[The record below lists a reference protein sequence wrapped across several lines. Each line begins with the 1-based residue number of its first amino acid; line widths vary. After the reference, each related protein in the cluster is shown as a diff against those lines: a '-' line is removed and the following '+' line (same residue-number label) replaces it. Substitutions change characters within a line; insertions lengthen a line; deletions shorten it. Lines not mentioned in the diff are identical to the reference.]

1 MGSLL
6 AVYSTRDN
14 TTRSISS
21 SIQTHRVSLKKQHAE
36 KPQPGI
42 PEIYAKYFM
51 ESAHVRHLYA
61 RAVDVSEIEHSKR
74 MSTANE
80 WDFWFKNNECVNTV
94 QNIFHVVFYLLF
106 TYWDMHQSA
115 NLSFQIFPSLIR
127 LVLFFPLL
135 QLLLLL
141 VFFWY
146 STISFVDSEI
156 YQTFHYNFRDV
167 FRFENTLLY
176 SLSTQSKLQDRAQAA
191 QT

>member
-1 MGSLL
+1 MGNLL

-14 TTRSISS
+14 TTRSISP

-80 WDFWFKNNECVNTV
+80 
-94 QNIFHVVFYLLF
+94 
-106 TYWDMHQSA
+106 
-115 NLSFQIFPSLIR
+115 
-127 LVLFFPLL
+127 
-135 QLLLLL
+135 
-141 VFFWY
+141 
-146 STISFVDSEI
+146 
-156 YQTFHYNFRDV
+156 
-167 FRFENTLLY
+167 
-176 SLSTQSKLQDRAQAA
+176 
-191 QT
+191 